1 MNDQEAYQAAQDALL
16 AWSVRAKPRLIK
28 NRENIVFQAEAPDGG
43 KAALRLHR
51 PGYQSDDAI
60 RSELWWSE
68 ALVAAGMV
76 VPQAIRTTEGDV
88 LATGGPRVASL
99 LTWLEGEPLGEG
111 DVPLAMDEATQET
124 LHEGLGAEL
133 ARLHVA
139 SDAMAMPDAFTREA
153 MDIDALL
160 GDQPSWGRFWENP
173 SLSDEEAALLLEA
186 RVKVRRVI
194 EAHSETGD
202 WGLIHGDALR
212 ENVLVQGDAVRLID
226 FDDGAFGFRMH
237 ELGVAMA
244 QNWDQA
250 NAIPLGRALLRGYD
264 SVRPLPVDAEALLEA
279 FMLMRGLSSCGW
291 VIGRYEDDHP
301 AVRQYAE
308 RALAITRRWLGGIGA

>member
-111 DVPLAMDEATQET
+111 DVPLAMDEATQDT

-139 SDAMAMPDAFTREA
+139 SDAMAMP
-153 MDIDALL
+153 
-160 GDQPSWGRFWENP
+160 
-173 SLSDEEAALLLEA
+173 
-186 RVKVRRVI
+186 
-194 EAHSETGD
+194 
-202 WGLIHGDALR
+202 
-212 ENVLVQGDAVRLID
+212 
-226 FDDGAFGFRMH
+226 
-237 ELGVAMA
+237 
-244 QNWDQA
+244 
-250 NAIPLGRALLRGYD
+250 
-264 SVRPLPVDAEALLEA
+264 
-279 FMLMRGLSSCGW
+279 
-291 VIGRYEDDHP
+291 
-301 AVRQYAE
+301 
-308 RALAITRRWLGGIGA
+308 